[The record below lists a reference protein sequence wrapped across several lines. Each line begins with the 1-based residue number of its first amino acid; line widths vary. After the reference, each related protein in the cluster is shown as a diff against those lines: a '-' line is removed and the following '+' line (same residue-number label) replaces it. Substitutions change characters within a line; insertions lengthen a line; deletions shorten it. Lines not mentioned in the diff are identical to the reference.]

1 MIRTKLGLLGL
12 CAVVFGV
19 MAMSATS
26 AQAALSWLVLNSAK
40 TTETEL
46 KAELA
51 GESDG
56 DVSLT
61 TKEVS
66 IKFTVTCSGF
76 ELVGVNLEA
85 GGTLTNGGKVKFTG
99 CEAYETAPLTG
110 ALGCHVHS
118 AGQTSGNVLTA
129 EGKGTLALHTLTGGG
144 TEVLTKLEPSVGTTF
159 ATFLTEKCVV
169 PETNPVNGVLYLK
182 DCEKQTEGPCVNKS
196 LTYAVKHLVE
206 QGPLTSLWVGSDTA
220 EHLET
225 SLSGGGW
232 IKLGGAHAGLFW
244 RAMDV

>member
-26 AQAALSWLVLNSAK
+26 AQAALSWLVLNSAG
-40 TTETEL
+40 TEAKEL
-46 KAELA
+46 KAELL
-51 GESDG
+51 GEKDTAHI
-56 DVSLT
+56 SLS
-61 TKEVS
+61 TKEVG
-66 IKFTVTCSGF
+66 IKFVVTCTNF
-76 ELVGVNLEA
+76 ALVGVNLEA
-85 GGTLTNGGKVKFTG
+85 GGTLSNAGKFKVQG

-110 ALGCHVHS
+110 GLVCHVHS
-118 AGQTSGNVLTA
+118 AGQAAGVVLTA
-129 EGKGTLALHTLTGGG
+129 AGKGILALHTLTGGG

-182 DCEKQTEGPCVNKS
+182 DCEKKA
-196 LTYAVKHLVE
+196 LTHEVKHLVE
-206 QGPLTSLWVGSDTA
+206 QGPLTSLFVGSDTA

-225 SLSGGGW
+225 SLSGSGW
-232 IKLGGAHAGLFW
+232 VKLGGAHAGLKFA
-244 RAMDV
+244 AMD